1 MRNFGSAS
9 CADQLRELDGT
20 FLVFGHRR
28 EPTIILTFQCSP
40 LGIAGCERHIRRMAK
55 KLRGLYCG
63 PGWAYVSDG
72 NFIFD
77 MPESRYRDRGYEPPY
92 DQLPSKN
99 EYEALKGKDAGSK
112 APAGMQPQ
120 RRR

>member
-1 MRNFGSAS
+1 
-9 CADQLRELDGT
+9 
-20 FLVFGHRR
+20 
-28 EPTIILTFQCSP
+28 
-40 LGIAGCERHIRRMAK
+40 MAK
-55 KLRGLYCG
+55 KLRGLYRD

-92 DQLPSKN
+92 DQLPSKK

-112 APAGMQPQ
+112 EPAGMQPQ